1 MSERGSLCEA
11 LKYVP
16 VQWRADFVRF
26 TEDGEASDQFLA
38 FLEQSADVRRA
49 CEMVLDADFK
59 TTRLLQRAF
68 GVGRSK
74 PAAAGSRCAIDQQ

>member
-1 MSERGSLCEA
+1 MPERGSLCEA

-16 VQWRADFVRF
+16 VEWRADFVRF

-49 CEMVLDADFK
+49 CELVLDADRK
-59 TTRLLQRAF
+59 TTRLFQRAF
-68 GVGRSK
+68 GVGK
-74 PAAAGSRCAIDQQ
+74 PAAAGSRCAVDNP